1 MSAPSAHWLPRAER
15 DNGRGDLLRRSFEDR
30 LERREDAT
38 PDLFAARLERLR
50 LAELER
56 RAALA
61 AFAELPEDVRA
72 ILTGVLALPTDAQ
85 AALSALLA

>member
-1 MSAPSAHWLPRAER
+1 MSAPSAHWLPRADS

-38 PDLFAARLERLR
+38 GDVLAARLERLR

-61 AFAELPEDVRA
+61 AFADLPQDVRA
-72 ILTGVLALPTDAQ
+72 ILAGVLALPADAQ
-85 AALSALLA
+85 AALAALLG